1 MKKLAVL
8 VLSALLVLTLVCPAA
23 AEEPLP
29 LLKDT
34 YTVEDNQIICKGLPV
49 SGQGAVT
56 VTADG
61 VELTAVTCSTYAE
74 EEIPITFLCVVD
86 LSKNLSA
93 VQRSQMNEAL
103 QAISDQMRPADKMIL
118 VGMGAEFT
126 MGEILPTKED
136 REAAIRRGWTFA
148 SVTYIDRCM
157 LRLVEELTVP
167 GKYSD
172 HMSIIVLSDG
182 LDDISSQQAE
192 NQAYDAVENSGL
204 TINTITLVDSVVT
217 NYARNRA
224 LAMDKFAQLSVNGL
238 HFTPSIDA
246 ISASDAA
253 KQIVDAAH
261 NAPVLRIDGGYL
273 DHSGEAVALE
283 ALCVTD
289 SGTYASAIVIHSGDI
304 AAIPAAATEPATL
317 PTEAMTEPVTETV
330 TEAVTETT
338 AEAVT
343 ETTEAA
349 AQPQKTSPIKAKT
362 RLNGVSY
369 LLVGGIAAAILGVVL
384 LLAAI
389 VAWRRDEAEEND
401 DDMEFMDQD
410 NPPPVLDVPV
420 DLDDIVIPDDAF
432 DKAMGKSAF
441 DPESIPQGARGC
453 RITLTA
459 QPKGVTALEFFLP
472 VNNQKTIGRTQ
483 RADYVLDGS
492 DNNLSGCHFALQCT
506 AEGAAI
512 RDCSST
518 NGTMLNGTPLEP
530 EQWQPLHT
538 GDTIYAGSREY
549 QITAQDNLEF

>member
-34 YTVEDNQIICKGLPV
+34 YTVEDNQIVFKGLPV
-49 SGQGAVT
+49 CGEGTVT

-61 VELTAVTCSTYAE
+61 EELTAVTCSTYAE

-126 MGEILPTKED
+126 MGEILSTKED
-136 REAAIRRGWTFA
+136 REAAIQRGWTFA

-192 NQAYDAVENSGL
+192 NEAYAAIESSGL
-204 TINTITLVDSVVT
+204 TVNTITLVDTVVT

-224 LAMDKFAQLSVNGL
+224 LAMDKFAESSVNGI
-238 HFTPSIDA
+238 HFTPTIDA

-261 NAPVLRIDGGYL
+261 NAPVLRIDGAYL

-304 AAIPAAATEPATL
+304 AAIPAYAAT
-317 PTEAMTEPVTETV
+317 TEPVTEPA
-330 TEAVTETT
+330 TEAVTEV
-338 AEAVT
+338 VT
-343 ETTEAA
+343 EATTEPVTEAA
-349 AQPQKTSPIKAKT
+349 TQPTEAPAAKSGGIASKLKLPK
-362 RLNGVSY
+362 LNKVSY
-369 LLVGGIAAAILGVVL
+369 LLVGGIAAAVLGVVL

-389 VAWRRDEAEEND
+389 VAWRRDEAEEGD
-401 DDMEFMDQD
+401 DNVEFMDQD

-420 DLDDIVIPDDAF
+420 DLEDIVIPDDVF
-432 DKAMGKSAF
+432 DKALGISTF
-441 DPESIPQGARGC
+441 DPETIPEGTRGC

-459 QPKGVTALEFFLP
+459 QPNGITALEFFLP
-472 VNNQKTIGRTQ
+472 INNQKTVGRTQ
-483 RADYVLDGS
+483 RADHVLDGS
-492 DNNLSGCHFALQCT
+492 DSKLSGLHFELLWDGVELT
-506 AEGAAI
+506 I

-518 NGTMLNGTPLEP
+518 NGTLLNGRLLHP
-530 EQWQPLHT
+530 EEWTVIRT
-538 GDTIYAGSREY
+538 GDAIQAGSREY
-549 QITAQDNLEF
+549 LLDAEEINGD

>member
-49 SGQGAVT
+49 CGEGTVT

-61 VELTAVTCSTYAE
+61 EELTAVTCSTYAE

-126 MGEILPTKED
+126 MGEILSTKED
-136 REAAIRRGWTFA
+136 REAAIQRGWTFA

-192 NQAYDAVENSGL
+192 NQAYDAVEDSGL

-261 NAPVLRIDGGYL
+261 NAPVLRIDGAYL

-304 AAIPAAATEPATL
+304 AAIPAAATEPVTL
-317 PTEAMTEPVTETV
+317 PTEAVTEAA
-330 TEAVTETT
+330 TEAVTEAAT
-338 AEAVT
+338 EA
-343 ETTEAA
+343 TTEATQPATQA
-349 AQPQKTSPIKAKT
+349 AKTSPIKAKT
-362 RLNGVSY
+362 RLNGISY

-389 VAWRRDEAEEND
+389 VAWRRDEAEED
-401 DDMEFMDQD
+401 DDDVEFMDQD

-432 DKAMGKSAF
+432 DKAMGRASL
-441 DPESIPQGARGC
+441 DPESIPRGVHGS
-453 RITLTA
+453 IVTLAA
-459 QPKGVTALEFFLP
+459 QPNGVTALQLFLP

-492 DNNLSGCHFALQCT
+492 DNNLSGRHFALQCT
-506 AEGAAI
+506 AEGVSI

-518 NGTMLNGTPLEP
+518 NGTMLNGTLLKP
-530 EQWQPLHT
+530 EQWQEIHT
-538 GDTIYAGSREY
+538 GDTIYAGSIEY
-549 QITAQDNLEF
+549 LFTAEDK